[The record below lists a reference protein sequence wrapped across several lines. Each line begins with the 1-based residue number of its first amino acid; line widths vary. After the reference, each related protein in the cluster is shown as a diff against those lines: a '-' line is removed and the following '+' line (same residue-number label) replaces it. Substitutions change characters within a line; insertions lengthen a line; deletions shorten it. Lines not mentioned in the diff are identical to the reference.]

1 MNGFAGTSGT
11 KVADIDLPEN
21 TVNDEQMRVDPPE
34 THIPTTMLPEMTS
47 EEAVI
52 EFDEDLDD
60 LPELSPHTGDD
71 DSVSESSE
79 TASENEYMEDND
91 DPDDE
96 ERFEREMD
104 ELDKQEEALMTDSS
118 GSSAPTD
125 ENRRV
130 PVRRSARENAGVR
143 RYDNNYEW
151 NLMNL
156 SVGAAVRNFGNT
168 ALDACK
174 AELVQLFIEKKAL
187 VPVKWEDLSDSQRK
201 KVVRSHMFLRE
212 KYEDG
217 KFIKMKGRIVADG
230 RMQDRTIYTDYSS
243 PTAKTRSVM
252 TCLKLAAVHSW
263 DLLKVDVGGAFL
275 CASIDDG
282 EEVFMQLDASLAS
295 MAKDWIP
302 GVEDFIKSDG
312 KLIVRVDKA
321 IWAYTIG

>member
-1 MNGFAGTSGT
+1 
-11 KVADIDLPEN
+11 
-21 TVNDEQMRVDPPE
+21 
-34 THIPTTMLPEMTS
+34 
-47 EEAVI
+47 
-52 EFDEDLDD
+52 
-60 LPELSPHTGDD
+60 
-71 DSVSESSE
+71 
-79 TASENEYMEDND
+79 
-91 DPDDE
+91 
-96 ERFEREMD
+96 
-104 ELDKQEEALMTDSS
+104 
-118 GSSAPTD
+118 
-125 ENRRV
+125 
-130 PVRRSARENAGVR
+130 
-143 RYDNNYEW
+143 
-151 NLMNL
+151 
-156 SVGAAVRNFGNT
+156 
-168 ALDACK
+168 
-174 AELVQLFIEKKAL
+174 
-187 VPVKWEDLSDSQRK
+187 
-201 KVVRSHMFLRE
+201 MFLRE